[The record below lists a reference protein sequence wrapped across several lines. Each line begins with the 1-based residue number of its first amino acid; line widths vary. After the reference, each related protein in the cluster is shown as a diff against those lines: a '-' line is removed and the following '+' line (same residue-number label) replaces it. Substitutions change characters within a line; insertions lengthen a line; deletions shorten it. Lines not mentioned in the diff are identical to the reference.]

1 MVAALAQACHLLMD
15 HCERALPHSWFLFLL
30 PLPCSHLFSI
40 PLNFLPEMQNWSC
53 FSSTQKVLYY
63 FPSPIGWSRTRPR
76 CLYISPCLECLS
88 FICLDN
94 LFVLQNPVYVT
105 PSVMLSLIPS
115 DTVNHCSLSV
125 ISVLPITLHNVG
137 SVIYRTFSFLPS
149 LRARIMSYFVFVYS
163 TATTMLETSRTSKKV
178 SSN

>member
-1 MVAALAQACHLLMD
+1 M
-15 HCERALPHSWFLFLL
+15 
-30 PLPCSHLFSI
+30 
-40 PLNFLPEMQNWSC
+40 
-53 FSSTQKVLYY
+53 LYY

-94 LFVLQNPVYVT
+94 LFILQNPVYVT

-149 LRARIMSYFVFVYS
+149 LRARIMSYFIFVYS
-163 TATTMLETSRTSKKV
+163 TDTTILEPSRTSKKFRQTKHNIPTSDGYLISPPFLFYQNNDAFV
-178 SSN
+178 PGEWAVRRSRFRY